1 MKTELSQMNS
11 PLISYCLYALS
22 TLGFTVVFSACNHET
37 QIGGERGKPNIVL
50 ILADDLGYGDLSCY
64 GATKISTP
72 AIDQLANE
80 GMKFTNACVSSSL
93 CSPSRY
99 SIMTG
104 RYPWRT
110 RLEYGVL
117 KNYEKS
123 LIEPER
129 TTIASLL
136 KRNGYYTAC
145 IGKWHLGLEWAL
157 NANAPEN
164 PEEMV
169 LNSTKDNMQEYIDF
183 SKRVKGGPVER
194 GFDYFFGMS
203 GSNNMQPW
211 VYIENDIVLQAPSEY
226 QKPYDFIAENVT
238 RAFNWDM
245 KTVNQVITH
254 KAADVINKHFA
265 DNKEQPL
272 FLYFPTS
279 AIHRPCLPTFTK
291 GKSQAGLRG
300 DIVVELDWTV
310 NEIIKTL
317 KANNAYENTLL
328 IFTSDNGPRPGDPAV
343 WIDRYKK
350 EDYEEFQEYFDDYKP
365 EYINEK
371 GNVIWKNGWL
381 TYGHKASGDFKGFKQ
396 DPSEGGLRVPFIVH
410 WPGKVKPSTMNNN
423 LICTGD
429 FLATFSDLLGEQ
441 LSENEGEDSYSFLPN
456 IFDSNAPQVRKTAI
470 LASGSSG
477 ALIAI
482 KDGWKYIESAQPGRW
497 PETYYPNAPGDKAPR
512 LYNLNNDISEE
523 KNLNETMPEK
533 AAEMV
538 GIIDQVRVNMKSEA
552 NKNPTK

>member
-1 MKTELSQMNS
+1 MDNELTQKNRLLT
-11 PLISYCLYALS
+11 PNCLLVASAL
-22 TLGFTVVFSACNHET
+22 GITVIASACNS
-37 QIGGERGKPNIVL
+37 GKPVKEEKRTPNIVL

-64 GATKISTP
+64 GATKIQTP
-72 AIDQLANE
+72 VLDQLAAE
-80 GMKFTNACVSSSL
+80 GMRFTNAYVSSSL

-117 KNYEKS
+117 KNYEKP
-123 LIEPER
+123 LIEPGR
-129 TTIASLL
+129 TTLASML

-145 IGKWHLGLEWAL
+145 VGKWHLGFEWAL
-157 NANAPEN
+157 NDKAPEN
-164 PEEMV
+164 PEETV
-169 LNSTKDNMQEYIDF
+169 FNSGKDNLQEYIDF
-183 SKRVKGGPVER
+183 SKPAKGGPVER
-194 GFDYFFGMS
+194 GFDYFFGMA

-211 VYIENDIVLQAPSEY
+211 IFIENDSVLQAPSEY

-238 RAFNWDM
+238 RAPNWDM
-245 KTVNQVITH
+245 KTVNQVITN
-254 KAADVINKHFA
+254 KAVEVINKHFA
-265 DNKEQPL
+265 GTERKPL

-310 NEIIKTL
+310 NEIIKAL

-350 EDYEEFQEYFDDYKP
+350 EGYEEFQKYFDGFKP

-371 GNVIWKNGWL
+371 GNIIWKNGWL
-381 TYGHKASGDFKGFKQ
+381 TYGHNASGDFKGFKQ

-410 WPGKVKPSTMNNN
+410 WPGDVQSATVNSNA
-423 LICTGD
+423 ICAND
-429 FLATFSDLLGEQ
+429 FLATFSELVGDKLGED
-441 LSENEGEDSYSFLPN
+441 EGEDSYSFLSN
-456 IFDSNAPQVRKTAI
+456 ILDSSAPQVRKSMI

-477 ALIAI
+477 APIAI
-482 KDGWKYIESAQPGRW
+482 KDGWKYIEAAQPGRW
-497 PETYYPNAPGDKAPR
+497 LETYYPNGPDDKAPR
-512 LYNLNNDISEE
+512 LYNLNNDISEQN
-523 KNLNETMPEK
+523 NLYNTMPEK
-533 AAEMV
+533 ASELV
-538 GIIDQVRVNMKSEA
+538 GIIEHVKVYMKSEA
-552 NKNPTK
+552 NERK